1 MHYYHFSHKSSKAI
15 RDLGKKILVVTVV
28 KLYFAEVVT
37 VTALY
42 VYVVSFGAL
51 ENLGSHLSTML

>member
-1 MHYYHFSHKSSKAI
+1 MYYHHFSHKSSKAI

-42 VYVVSFGAL
+42 VVSFGAL